1 MDASNL
7 SITAETQDDVL
18 VVTISGR
25 LDAPAS
31 SAVKGKLEEVVNES
45 TQKVVI
51 DLGGMTYIGSAG
63 LREFFLTGKNLAR
76 NGGAMVLCD
85 LQPPVQRIFDIS
97 GLPTSYPIVATR
109 EEAIERVKTL

>member
-1 MDASNL
+1 MDSNTE
-7 SITAETQDDVL
+7 ITSETQDGVL

-31 SAVKGKLEEVVNES
+31 SQVKGKLEEIVSEDV
-45 TQKVVI
+45 TKVVI

-76 NGGAMVLCD
+76 KNGAMILCD
-85 LQPPVQRIFDIS
+85 LQPSVQRIFDIS
-97 GLPTSYPIVATR
+97 GLPTSYPIVSTR
-109 EEAIERVKTL
+109 EEAIKRIQEQ